1 VRPAQVLPKRDD
13 SGNVTAHFPDT
24 AVLKSLFSKLSS
36 KPDNGAAIAARA
48 RLELASLAQLT
59 PEKLRGF
66 QVFSRV
72 DHDELLLLAD
82 KLEPQSIL
90 AGDTLFNSGE
100 HSDMDY
106 LLLEGNMRLC
116 GDRGET
122 RELVAGT
129 ERASRVVSGA
139 GRHQFTALAVTDCV
153 YLALDPAILGEFMPN
168 NIGVAADLESQAEVA
183 GSSRISSEEASRL
196 LEKFYADLADNRFT
210 LTSIPDVALQIRRVV
225 DDPEVTADKV
235 AAVIGSDPAIAAKIS
250 KAANSVLYRGL
261 DPCETLRDAVVRL
274 GVGTTR
280 HLVFSFTMRDLFK
293 TPVPELLRILRES
306 WDHTVYTSAVAT
318 VLARHTRRF
327 STEEGMLAG
336 ILSNI
341 GVLSVVNY
349 VANYPEI
356 YGNPDRSR
364 AIIDELKG
372 HVGGLVLERWGFS
385 EDLIECARS
394 CEDWGYNPDDSAGPG
409 LCDLVITAAYHA
421 NIGKGPLPRIDL
433 VPACQRLLG
442 EELCPE
448 SAKTFINSAQAEIRE
463 ARGLISG

>member
-1 VRPAQVLPKRDD
+1 MLR
-13 SGNVTAHFPDT
+13 T
-24 AVLKSLFSKLSS
+24 LFSKLSA
-36 KPDNGAAIAARA
+36 KPDDSAATAVRA
-48 RLELASLAQLT
+48 RLELVSLAQLT
-59 PEKLRGF
+59 PEKLRQF
-66 QVFSRV
+66 QVFSRL

-90 AGDTLFNSGE
+90 AGDTLFASGE
-100 HSDMDY
+100 QSDVDY
-106 LLLEGNMRLC
+106 LLLEGNLRLC

-129 ERASRVVSGA
+129 ERASRVVAGA
-139 GRHQFTALAVTDCV
+139 GRNQYTGLAVTDCV
-153 YLALDPAILGEFMPN
+153 YLALDPAILGELMPREASLAN
-168 NIGVAADLESQAEVA
+168 DSEHIADAVASA
-183 GSSRISSEEASRL
+183 RISSEEASRL
-196 LEKFYADLADNRFT
+196 LESFHTDLADNRFT

-235 AAVIGSDPAIAAKIS
+235 ATVIGSDPAIAAKIS

-280 HLVFSFTMRDLFK
+280 HLVFSFTIRDLFK
-293 TPVPELLRILRES
+293 APVPELLRILRES
-306 WDHTVYTSAVAT
+306 WDHTVYTSAVAA

-349 VANYPEI
+349 LANYPEI
-356 YGNPDRSR
+356 YGNPERSR

-372 HVGGLVLERWGFS
+372 DVGGLVLERWGFS
-385 EDLIECARS
+385 EELVDCARA
-394 CEDWGYNPDDSAGPG
+394 CEDWGYNPGESTEPG

-421 NIGKGPLPRIDL
+421 SIGRRALPRIDL

-442 EELCPE
+442 ADLCPE
-448 SAKTFINSAQAEIRE
+448 SAKTFITSAQAEIRE
-463 ARGLISG
+463 ARALIGS

>member
-1 VRPAQVLPKRDD
+1 MLRTLI
-13 SGNVTAHFPDT
+13 
-24 AVLKSLFSKLSS
+24 SKLSP
-36 KPDNGAAIAARA
+36 KPDNGAAIAAKA
-48 RLELASLAQLT
+48 RLELVSLAQLT
-59 PEKLRGF
+59 PAKLRRF
-66 QVFSRV
+66 QAFSRV
-72 DHDELLLLAD
+72 DHDDLLLLAD

-90 AGDTLFNSGE
+90 AGETLFRSGE
-100 HSDMDY
+100 RGAMDY
-106 LLLEGNMRLC
+106 LLMEGNLRLC

-129 ERASRVVSGA
+129 ERASRVVSGTCP
-139 GRHQFTALAVTDCV
+139 HMYTALAVTDCV
-153 YLALDPAILGEFMPN
+153 YLALDPAILGELMPAD
-168 NIGVAADLESQAEVA
+168 IVPTRDAERAAEPVAVT
-183 GSSRISSEEASRL
+183 RISSREAGRL
-196 LEKFYADLADNRFT
+196 MENFHADLADNRFK

-235 AAVIGSDPAIAAKIS
+235 AAAIGSDPAIAAKIS

-261 DPCETLRDAVVRL
+261 EPCETLRDAVVRL

-280 HLVFSFTMRDLFK
+280 HLVFSFTIRDLFK
-293 TPVPELLRILRES
+293 APVPELLRTLRES
-306 WDHTVYTSAVAT
+306 WDHTVYTSAVAA

-349 VANYPEI
+349 LANYPEI
-356 YGNPDRSR
+356 YGNPERSR

-372 HVGGLVLERWGFS
+372 EVGALVLERWGFP
-385 EDLIECARS
+385 EELILCARA
-394 CEDWGYNPDDSAGPG
+394 CEDWGYNPEESSEPG

-421 NIGKGPLPRIDL
+421 SIGRRPLPRIDL

-442 EELCPE
+442 ADLCPE
-448 SAKTFINSAQAEIRE
+448 SAKTFISGAQAEIRE
-463 ARGLISG
+463 ARALIGG